1 MLLGKYR
8 QKIAG
13 RCNQQPTQATGL
25 YATQIRQQ
33 HQQLPSG
40 SFSRHVSMQ
49 IHTKQQ
55 QLFQSALCLRL
66 IQPSGL
72 IQEFQLK
79 GLEKCYEWKRE
90 HHHHLVCRR
99 CSAVE
104 EIQLKELEL
113 VMPLVQKH
121 LEYKTR
127 FSGIEHALEFFGVC
141 GKCSHPSPR

>member
-1 MLLGKYR
+1 MFITTVKRLRFQGFRLGRVRQGMLKVFIKAHSPLSMKSMVLHLKKQGIVANKTSLYR
-8 QKIAG
+8 EIDFLKS
-13 RCNQQPTQATGL
+13 
-25 YATQIRQQ
+25 Q
-33 HQQLPSG
+33 H
-40 SFSRHVSMQ
+40 
-49 IHTKQQ
+49 
-55 QLFQSALCLRL
+55 
-66 IQPSGL
+66 L